1 LTQKTAGGLDEN
13 VAAALAYGLG
23 WITGA
28 AFLLV
33 EPANKF
39 VRFHALQSVL
49 TFGGLSVAWI
59 VVMATIPFLGW
70 LIGLVVIPWVS
81 VGLWL
86 LLMYKAYRGER
97 YKLPFVGDIAD
108 QREH

>member
-1 LTQKTAGGLDEN
+1 MQKTAGGLDEN
-13 VAAALAYGLG
+13 LAAALAYGLG

-28 AFLLV
+28 AFLLF
-33 EPANKF
+33 EPTNKF
-39 VRFHALQSVL
+39 VRFHALQSLL

-86 LLMYKAYRGER
+86 FLMYKAYRGER

-108 QREH
+108 QRER